1 MGEPKAGVEL
11 AGRTL
16 VGRVVAAVGAAGLEP
31 IVVAK
36 PDTPLPAL
44 DCRVLAEPSEPRHP
58 LCGVVTALSAS
69 AGRGI
74 VALACDMPMVPA
86 KLIAWL
92 AGLED
97 EAAVCEVDGRI
108 QPLLAR
114 YRPSVAPRLAEALER
129 RDSMR
134 DAVASLEPRI
144 VGEAELSRFG
154 DPERIVFNVND
165 PEDLTAAEDLLAGG
179 GGGFRQVLERP
190 ASAFRRAGSR

>member
-16 VGRVVAAVGAAGLEP
+16 VGRVVAAVGAAGVEP

-36 PDTPLPAL
+36 PDTPLPRL
-44 DCRVLAEPSEPRHP
+44 DCRVLAEPAEPRHP
-58 LCGVVTALSAS
+58 LCGVIAALSAS

-74 VALACDMPMVPA
+74 VALACDMPLVPA

-92 AGLED
+92 AALED
-97 EAAVCEVDGRI
+97 EAAVCEVDGRM

-114 YRPSVAPRLAEALER
+114 YRPSVTERLVEALER

-134 DAVASLEPRI
+134 DAVASLHPRI
-144 VGEAELSRFG
+144 IAEPELQRFG
-154 DPERIVFNVND
+154 DPQRIAFNVND
-165 PEDLTAAEDLLAGG
+165 PEDLDQAASLLAGG
-179 GGGFRQVLERP
+179 RGRFRQVLERP
-190 ASAFRRAGSR
+190 GSAIRRAGTR